1 MSGGETC
8 PKCLRT
14 SDPGQAMKR
23 CDDAGCPIRE
33 LKFPDG
39 MFLHI
44 SPKPD
49 ACKHDFQGWI
59 ELKDEEGRV
68 GGGTTVCTK
77 CGMDAMSYSLRCG
90 D

>member
-68 GGGTTVCTK
+68 AGGTNVCTK